1 MFIENLI
8 GSKAKVK
15 LLRVLSEVRT
25 AYALK
30 SLEAETGLSLSI
42 AHKAAEELSDEGIL
56 LKIKGKRKQKLY
68 KFNTDSPFSAQIF
81 DLFRIEK
88 TRQRKEIVFLSIW
101 SCLEQILAKVRDKI
115 DLMVLFGSQSR
126 GHATLNSDI
135 DILII
140 PKKEDVKEDI
150 LENIGEVKVKNKINS
165 MILDLKTFKSDIKN
179 ETPLYQ
185 NIKKDGII
193 LFVGKSIKEDIKEF
207 LEGIEPNKFR

>member
-150 LENIGEVKVKNKINS
+150 LENIGEVKVKNKINT
-165 MILDLKTFKSDIKN
+165 MILDLKTFKGDIKN